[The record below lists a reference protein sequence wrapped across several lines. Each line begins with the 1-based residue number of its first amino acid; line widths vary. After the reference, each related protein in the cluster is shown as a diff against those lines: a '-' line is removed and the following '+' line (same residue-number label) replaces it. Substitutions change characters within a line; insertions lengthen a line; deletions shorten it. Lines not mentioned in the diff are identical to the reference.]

1 MQVASRIRQIPPSAT
16 LALNAKANQLK
27 AQGVDIVNFGV
38 GEPDFDTPENIR
50 EAAIRAIKEGFTRY
64 TPVGGTPELKEAICA
79 KFQADY
85 GLTYKPAEVL
95 VSCGGKHGLYNLF
108 QIMFEPGDEVVIP
121 APFWVSY
128 VPMAMLAEAV
138 PVIVPTREANG
149 FKLTAAE
156 LKARLTPRTKALV
169 LNSPSN
175 PTGGVYTRKELE
187 ELGQVVLEHGL
198 YVISDDIYDKIL
210 FDGAKF
216 VNIAMLDPELKARTF
231 ILNGVSKAYAM
242 TGWRIGYL
250 LGDPGGHRRGHQFAE
265 PVHLQP
271 HLHLP
276 EGGGGGP
283 KRASGHGG
291 RHGGGIRLAPGRHPA
306 SDPGHPRG
314 HLPQAGR
321 GLLSVSEFFGL
332 LRQAEAGPGAV
343 QFPGPGGLPA
353 DGGQV
358 GGGAGQR
365 VRGRQL
371 PQVFLCHLPGAHC
384 HRAEPHQGSPGK
396 VGKIEEGGKFKT
408 GKRGRLRS
416 RAALSVQL
424 RFSGRPLGVWRP

>member
-38 GEPDFDTPENIR
+38 GEPDFDTPANIR
-50 EAAIRAIKEGFTRY
+50 EAAIRAINEGFTRY
-64 TPVGGTPELKEAICA
+64 TPVGGIPELKEAIA
-79 KFQADY
+79 DRFQADY
-85 GLTYKPAEVL
+85 GLTYKAAEIM

-108 QIMFEPGDEVVIP
+108 QIMFEPGDEVIIP

-128 VPMAMLAEAV
+128 VPMAMLAEAA
-138 PVIVPTREANG
+138 PVLIPTREANG

-156 LKARLTPRTKALV
+156 LKERLTPKTKALV

-187 ELGQVVLEHGL
+187 DLGKLVLEHGL

-250 LGDPGGHRRGHQFAE
+250 LGPQEGIAAATNLQSQSTSNPTSIAQKAAVEALRGPQDTVTAMVAEFAWRRDDILRRTLEIPGVTCPKPGGAFYLFPNFSAYFSKLKPAPGQSNSQALADYLLTE
-265 PVHLQP
+265 
-271 HLHLP
+271 
-276 EGGGGGP
+276 
-283 KRASGHGG
+283 A
-291 RHGGGIRLAPGRHPA
+291 RLAAVPGN
-306 SDPGHPRG
+306 
-314 HLPQAGR
+314 
-321 GLLSVSEFFGL
+321 EFG
-332 LRQAEAGPGAV
+332 E
-343 QFPGPGGLPA
+343 
-353 DGGQV
+353 DN
-358 GGGAGQR
+358 
-365 VRGRQL
+365 
-371 PQVFLCHLPGAHC
+371 C
-384 HRAEPHQGSPGK
+384 
-396 VGKIEEGGKFKT
+396 
-408 GKRGRLRS
+408 
-416 RAALSVQL
+416 L
-424 RFSGRPLGVWRP
+424 RFSYATSRERIATGLSRIKEALEKLGK

>member
-50 EAAIRAIKEGFTRY
+50 EAAIRAIQEGFTRY
-64 TPVGGTPELKEAICA
+64 TPVGGIPELKEAICA

-85 GLTYKPAEVL
+85 GLTYKSAEVL

-250 LGDPGGHRRGHQFAE
+250 LGPQEGIAAATNLQSQSTSNPNSIAQKAAVEALRGPQDTVAAMVAEFAWRRDDILRRTLDILGVTCPKPGGAFYLFPNFSAYYDRLKPAPGQSNSQALADYLLTE
-265 PVHLQP
+265 
-271 HLHLP
+271 
-276 EGGGGGP
+276 
-283 KRASGHGG
+283 A
-291 RHGGGIRLAPGRHPA
+291 RLAAVPGN
-306 SDPGHPRG
+306 
-314 HLPQAGR
+314 
-321 GLLSVSEFFGL
+321 EFG
-332 LRQAEAGPGAV
+332 E
-343 QFPGPGGLPA
+343 
-353 DGGQV
+353 D
-358 GGGAGQR
+358 
-365 VRGRQL
+365 
-371 PQVFLCHLPGAHC
+371 HC
-384 HRAEPHQGSPGK
+384 
-396 VGKIEEGGKFKT
+396 
-408 GKRGRLRS
+408 
-416 RAALSVQL
+416 L
-424 RFSGRPLGVWRP
+424 RFSYATSRERIATGLSRIKEALEKLGK